1 MQQHLG
7 EGPGGGLMA
16 AKRSRAGRL
25 ATVRNVS
32 SAVTVLAVAALGI
45 LAASDVNTVT
55 THTVTRH
62 TTVVKVAAPS
72 SPEKRTAPLTQAAAA
87 TIPSVPAAPVTA
99 AAPIVESDLNTV
111 VPASPVV
118 PAASPTVAVTT
129 TTTTTT
135 TPPPSV
141 PADLPACPVSLPS
154 PAPTQQGGLASLVG
168 LSPLFGPF
176 SSEAFAAAPLFQPLL
191 QAFGPFLVAFADG
204 YAAAEPS
211 LAPLIAQVQSSESS
225 GFNLISPIYGPYR
238 SQFLTAESNLANALS
253 PLVQAAAANAATS
266 CVVDIEAVLTAAAPA
281 S

>member
-1 MQQHLG
+1 MTAQ
-7 EGPGGGLMA
+7 
-16 AKRSRAGRL
+16 RSRAGRL
-25 ATVRNVS
+25 ATVRTIS
-32 SAVTVLAVAALGI
+32 SVVTVLAVAALGI
-45 LAASDVNTVT
+45 VAASDANTVT

-62 TTVVKVAAPS
+62 TTVVKVTAPS
-72 SPEKRTAPLTQAAAA
+72 SPEETTAPPTQAAAA
-87 TIPSVPAAPVTA
+87 AVPSVRAAPVTA
-99 AAPIVESDLNTV
+99 AASMVESDLNTV
-111 VPASPVV
+111 VPPSPAV
-118 PAASPTVAVTT
+118 PAVSPTVTVTA

-141 PADLPACPVSLPS
+141 SSDLPACPLSLPS

-176 SSEAFAAAPLFQPLL
+176 SSEAFAAAPLFQPVL

-211 LAPLIAQVQSSESS
+211 LAPLIAQVESSENS

-238 SQFLTAESNLANALS
+238 SQFLTAESNLANAPA
-253 PLVQAAAANAATS
+253 PLVQAAAANAATA